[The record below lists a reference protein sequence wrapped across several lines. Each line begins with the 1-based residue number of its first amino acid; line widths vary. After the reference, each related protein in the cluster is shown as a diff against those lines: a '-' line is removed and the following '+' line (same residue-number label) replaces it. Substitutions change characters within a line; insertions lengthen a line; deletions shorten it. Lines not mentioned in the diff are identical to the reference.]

1 MTFDSANL
9 YFHVAFVPG
18 TFDINDYRFVL
29 HLDADQD
36 PGTGLNPVG
45 IGSTLRD
52 DIGLDFYVASDTMP
66 SSSFG
71 GPGFA
76 KVYAPHVGVV
86 DEVSFAYGMDFLS
99 FSVPLSSL
107 GNDDGVV
114 NYVFSAADSIK
125 DNFVTNADHVP
136 NTGLGVSTG
145 TNASSTP
152 DIEVKDSI
160 VPIDDAQMP
169 FGSLNEG
176 TRSAP
181 EILSIRNNGT
191 GDLLIQDMMVTGND
205 AQDFDV
211 NMKCSVEVIFAPQ
224 TPGAKGATITVSS
237 DDADQGVLDVAL
249 GGLAVSSAVNNPPD
263 VPRLVYPANGEQ
275 GLGTAVRLK
284 WQKCSD
290 PEGDPVTYHVSI
302 SEHAFLASADAV
314 KITSPAERAVPHGRS
329 VLGLVVFGLFLAGGA
344 RNRKRLFLLVTAML
358 IIAALA
364 ASCGGGGAD
373 ATGARG
379 EITLEMSGLSAGTTY
394 YWKVTAEDG
403 AGNSVSSEV
412 RNFTTD

>member
-1 MTFDSANL
+1 VEVIFAPQTPGAKGATITVSSDDADQGVLDVALGGLAVSGAADIVSAEMTFDSANL

-205 AQDFDV
+205 AQDMQRGGDFCTADARS
-211 NMKCSVEVIFAPQ
+211 KRR
-224 TPGAKGATITVSS
+224 
-237 DDADQGVLDVAL
+237 DDY
-249 GGLAVSSAVNNPPD
+249 
-263 VPRLVYPANGEQ
+263 RLV
-275 GLGTAVRLK
+275 R
-284 WQKCSD
+284 
-290 PEGDPVTYHVSI
+290 
-302 SEHAFLASADAV
+302 
-314 KITSPAERAVPHGRS
+314 
-329 VLGLVVFGLFLAGGA
+329 
-344 RNRKRLFLLVTAML
+344 
-358 IIAALA
+358 
-364 ASCGGGGAD
+364 
-373 ATGARG
+373 
-379 EITLEMSGLSAGTTY
+379 
-394 YWKVTAEDG
+394 
-403 AGNSVSSEV
+403 
-412 RNFTTD
+412 